1 MQLFWYTAIPS
12 LENILAVKK
21 GKHQYYVWPTHP
33 TLCRLETLPECLR
46 TGYRGRG
53 QLPRQAEGKA
63 KPCDIYG
70 RERQAH
76 AEEQRVPKSVCPR
89 SAGAQVGGET
99 AKGAQLCLILCNP
112 RDCSPQGSSVQGI
125 LQARILEWIAIPSSR
140 GSSGIEPG
148 SPPLQADSE
157 PPGQFW
163 ENLENHIKPL
173 MGLMGESLELQQ

>member
-1 MQLFWYTAIPS
+1 M
-12 LENILAVKK
+12 
-21 GKHQYYVWPTHP
+21 
-33 TLCRLETLPECLR
+33 
-46 TGYRGRG
+46 
-53 QLPRQAEGKA
+53 
-63 KPCDIYG
+63 
-70 RERQAH
+70 
-76 AEEQRVPKSVCPR
+76 PKSVCPR

-173 MGLMGESLELQQ
+173 MGLMGESLEL